1 MRTFIGLSNGTVI
14 RCRAINRVRP
24 DKRWSADLIQ
34 KITGTP
40 AEPRSPDDAEIES
53 FENPHANAGEQ
64 LRDTLEEDASA
75 RDW

>member
-1 MRTFIGLSNGTVI
+1 MS
-14 RCRAINRVRP
+14 
-24 DKRWSADLIQ
+24 Q

-53 FENPHANAGEQ
+53 FENPHANAGDK

-75 RDW
+75 KIGDHRRTKIHKRDIDEFQPTP